1 MKKIVG
7 FLILTFCMLSLL
19 SIISSAQGS
28 MGMGAGIYTGS
39 PTVTVGTLS
48 IWTIRIDIS
57 TANEPG
63 NDIKDVVVQG
73 GIGADLAITHVN
85 GVLVPYPMTKK
96 TSHTEENITLTKKGG
111 KMGATI
117 VRWDIGDLNAG
128 DEDILYLTVQTW
140 FNPQDKQ
147 EFTSVGFHELD
158 GGFSATYWFEG
169 TEYESVPTLPITVEA
184 IEE

>member
-7 FLILTFCMLSLL
+7 FLILTFCMLALL
-19 SIISSAQGS
+19 SAVASAQAS
-28 MGMGAGIYTGS
+28 MGMGAGIFDGS

-48 IWTIRIDIS
+48 TWIIRIEIS
-57 TANEPG
+57 TADEPD
-63 NDIKDVVVQG
+63 NDIKDVIVQG

-85 GVLVPYPMTKK
+85 GVEVTFPMAKK
-96 TSHTEENITLTKKGG
+96 TSQSVGDVTLTKKGG

-117 VRWDIGDLNAG
+117 VTWNIGDLDAG
-128 DEDILYLTVQTW
+128 DEAILDLTVQTGL
-140 FNPQDKQ
+140 NPKDKQ

-158 GGFSATYWFEG
+158 GGFSATYWFED

-184 IEE
+184 TEE